1 MSKIWIDGNVVA
13 EDDDVI
19 SYADLIEAQEAK
31 LLEDWMA
38 EHGEVIVLSEGEE
51 Q

>member
-1 MSKIWIDGNVVA
+1 MATAYCNGNFVA
-13 EDDDVI
+13 EDEVI
-19 SYADLIEAQEAK
+19 SYADLIEAQEAA

-38 EHGEVIVLSEGEE
+38 KHGEVIVLSEGEE